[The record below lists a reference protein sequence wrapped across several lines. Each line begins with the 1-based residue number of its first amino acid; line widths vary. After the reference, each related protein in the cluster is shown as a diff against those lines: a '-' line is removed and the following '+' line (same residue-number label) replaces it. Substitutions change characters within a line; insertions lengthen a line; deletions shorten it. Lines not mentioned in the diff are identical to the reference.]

1 MIQSLFKRFLL
12 LVLIASP
19 AFCYAQM
26 FSVGD
31 EVEQRSNP
39 FAPYIRVG
47 IQPID
52 FSYTGN
58 PAALNSHQ
66 SLAFTG
72 TAAHISFESGGFNIG
87 ASLGNDMTGL
97 DDRNY
102 FDLNINFTNP
112 FYFVRRPNFG
122 LGVPIQLGSKIT
134 SVRSDDISE
143 EFSQTNLH
151 AGAGGI
157 AQLYFP
163 DKLGVTAQFIPSFG
177 FSTAS
182 GGLIGGNVFS
192 MRGKARVNF
201 YNLIFGRNISL
212 GYDYIFDSYDIDG
225 DEFDYDFSGH
235 ILTLGI
241 SL

>member
-1 MIQSLFKRFLL
+1 MIQSLLKRVLL
-12 LVLIASP
+12 LALLAYP
-19 AFCYAQM
+19 ATSYAQM

-31 EVEQRSNP
+31 ETEQRSNP

-47 IQPID
+47 IQPIT
-52 FSYTGN
+52 FSYTGD
-58 PAALNSHQ
+58 PAALNSQQ

-72 TAAHISFESGGFNIG
+72 TAAHLSFESGGFNIST
-87 ASLGNDMTGL
+87 SLGNDMTGI
-97 DDRNY
+97 DKRNY
-102 FDLNINFTNP
+102 FDLNLSFSNP
-112 FYFVRRPNFG
+112 FYFIKNPNFG

-192 MRGKARVNF
+192 LRGKARVNF
-201 YNLIFGRNISL
+201 YNLILGRNISL

>member
-1 MIQSLFKRFLL
+1 MIKSLLKQLFLL
-12 LVLIASP
+12 ALFVFP
-19 AFCYAQM
+19 AVSHAQM
-26 FSVGD
+26 FSINDDVN
-31 EVEQRSNP
+31 QRSNP
-39 FAPYIRVG
+39 FAPYIRFGFEPV
-47 IQPID
+47 D
-52 FSYTGN
+52 FSFTGN
-58 PAALNSHQ
+58 PSALPTNQ

-72 TAAHISFESGGFNIG
+72 TAAHLAFESGGLNLG
-87 ASLGNDMTGL
+87 VSLGNDITGL
-97 DDRNY
+97 SDRNY
-102 FDLNINFTNP
+102 FDLSIKFVNP
-112 FYFVRRPNFG
+112 FYFIRTPNFG
-122 LGVPIQLGSKIT
+122 LGVPIQLGTKIT
-134 SVRSDDISE
+134 NVRSDQISD

-151 AGAGGI
+151 AGAGGV

-212 GYDYIFDSYDIDG
+212 GYDYVFDSYDIDG
-225 DEFDYDFSGH
+225 DEYDYDFSGH